1 MQGPSVRKQ
10 ETILARNK
18 QRSENVDGA
27 ACLKLQKITVRTY
40 GNLLCRVLA
49 TEQEVKLNAT
59 ASHCCCLANS
69 GALLM
74 ATTCRLLCWVTDR
87 PEVRTGSVKAIAAR
101 QWVCLGRTR
110 TPRDGIDYGISNGLL
125 HATREYF
132 GKGHHV
138 LTIGPEHQDIR
149 LIVYVQKPIA
159 CTTHQVAPYARMLA
173 SLRRRDWFH
182 SFSSVR
188 LATLASTIH
197 THTSRVESR
206 RPFKSCSWGQGLI

>member
-1 MQGPSVRKQ
+1 MQEPSVRKQ

-110 TPRDGIDYGISNGLL
+110 TPRDGIDYGISGCDMQQENILGK
-125 HATREYF
+125 ACKPPCANNRTREPRYQIDCVCS
-132 GKGHHV
+132 KA
-138 LTIGPEHQDIR
+138 DS
-149 LIVYVQKPIA
+149 VYNTPSCTVCPHA
-159 CTTHQVAPYARMLA
+159 C
-173 SLRRRDWFH
+173 F
-182 SFSSVR
+182 
-188 LATLASTIH
+188 
-197 THTSRVESR
+197 TS
-206 RPFKSCSWGQGLI
+206 